1 LRSILPPTRPLGGV
15 VDKQG
20 LEREKAAL
28 QQQHG
33 GWTAHNIRLADGVYT
48 IGPGHSGSED
58 AVKRV
63 TQIVTDLAQV
73 PLSELRV
80 LDLGA
85 LEGQYG
91 LELAQRGADV
101 LAIEGREPSV
111 RKCEFAKRAL
121 GLDNIEFELGDVRAL
136 TKDSHGEFDVVL
148 CLGLLY
154 HLDAADVFPFLR
166 SIAEMCTSLLVL
178 ETRVSLSPRETH
190 RFEGREY
197 HGSSYAEPDTSA
209 ARTDTETLWASLDNP
224 RSFMFTRPSLFN
236 VLRHLGFTSAYE
248 CSIPAQTR
256 LWPDRGTF
264 VAVRG
269 EPLELSSADDFD
281 APDLPEERSHT
292 LYRLLQNRYPRVLR
306 RVMPRRV
313 RDRVKR
319 ILT

>member
-1 LRSILPPTRPLGGV
+1 LRSILPRTRPLGGV

-20 LEREKAAL
+20 LERGKAAL
-28 QQQHG
+28 EQQHG

-58 AVKRV
+58 AVKRI
-63 TQIVTDLAQV
+63 TQIVADLA
-73 PLSELRV
+73 PAPMSDLRV

-91 LELAQRGADV
+91 LELAQRGAKV
-101 LAIEGREPSV
+101 IAIEGREPSV
-111 RKCEFAKRAL
+111 EKCEFAKRAL
-121 GLDNIEFELGDVRAL
+121 GLANIEFELGDVRAL
-136 TKDSHGEFDVVL
+136 TKDTHGEFDVVL

-154 HLDAADVFPFLR
+154 HLDAVDVFPFLR
-166 SIAEMCTSLLVL
+166 SIAEMCTGLLVL

-190 RFEGREY
+190 HFEGREY

-209 ARTDTETLWASLDNP
+209 AQTDTETLWASLDNP

-236 VLRHLGFTSAYE
+236 VLRGLGFTSVYE

-269 EPLELSSADDFD
+269 VPLQLNSADDVD

-306 RVMPRRV
+306 RLMPRRA

-319 ILT
+319 MLT